1 MALNVLLKA
10 RLNFRF
16 IEKKVGL
23 EVLVYILQL
32 KSILHLVRYYGIA
45 EIAFI
50 FETKNLMNAR
60 KSILLP
66 MSDDRHISKPVTRM
80 GSL

>member
-1 MALNVLLKA
+1 MAPNILLKA
-10 RLNFRF
+10 RLDFSF

-23 EVLVYILQL
+23 EVLVYMLQL

-45 EIAFI
+45 EIALM
-50 FETKNLMNAR
+50 FETKNLVNAR
-60 KSILLP
+60 KTILLP
-66 MSDDRHISKPVTRM
+66 MSDGRDICKLVTRM

>member
-10 RLNFRF
+10 RLNFCF

-23 EVLVYILQL
+23 EVLVYMLQL
-32 KSILHLVRYYGIA
+32 KFILHLVRYCGDA
-45 EIAFI
+45 EIAFM

-60 KSILLP
+60 KTILLP
-66 MSDDRHISKPVTRM
+66 MSDDRHICKPVTRI